1 MLMGEAD
8 ESISSSQHHGGRIS
22 QAGEKVLNLYTNNTG
37 VTGVRFLNAPS
48 LKGKICWPFV
58 VVPSGKITRG
68 DIASSSVEMS
78 KFCRSAIART
88 ALRLSSTWSRSTM
101 TESNASASPPQSG
114 SSRTLDFDTKP
125 ALRFA
130 PRYMTSIIETWFA
143 TKHFDI
149 RSGREPSGDDSQCSL
164 V

>member
-88 ALRLSSTWSRSTM
+88 ALRLNTDQGRYRSL
-101 TESNASASPPQSG
+101 
-114 SSRTLDFDTKP
+114 RT
-125 ALRFA
+125 
-130 PRYMTSIIETWFA
+130 
-143 TKHFDI
+143 FDI
-149 RSGREPSGDDSQCSL
+149 IAIKEATSCTFETMKNCLGYFAADMGQLSPESIHLFGNFHSIVRHWL
-164 V
+164 L